1 MSQHPSLRSASK
13 SKQHR
18 SVLKRFERIQ
28 LLKDKE
34 EWAEEDS
41 VFGLPKVKTLKLKT
55 SKGKTAEEKTAEAGA
70 EGAAPEAAAEEA
82 KTEGTDK
89 KEK

>member
-18 SVLKRFERIQ
+18 SVLKRFERIRF
-28 LLKDKE
+28 LKDKE
-34 EWAEEDS
+34 EWEEEDS
-41 VFGLPKVKTLKLKT
+41 VFGLPKVKTLKLKA
-55 SKGKTAEEKTAEAGA
+55 SKGKAAEEKTAGA
-70 EGAAPEAAAEEA
+70 EGAAQEAAVEA
-82 KTEGTDK
+82 KTKGTDK

>member
-18 SVLKRFERIQ
+18 SVLKRFERIK

-34 EWAEEDS
+34 EWAEEEDS
-41 VFGLPKVKTLKLKT
+41 VFGLPKVKTLKLKA
-55 SKGKTAEEKTAEAGA
+55 SKGKAAEEKAAEAGV
-70 EGAAPEAAAEEA
+70 EGTAPEESAE
-82 KTEGTDK
+82 TEDTNK